1 MRAASLTF
9 LLIVLFSCNKN
20 DAVKIE
26 NVLDKKDSP
35 EASSNKPD
43 SLKEIKRIT
52 TSEAGV
58 NIGKEVIIAGVVAQV
73 TKRNKV
79 SYLNFDNKYPK
90 HTFTG
95 VVFAGDY
102 NKFDDLN
109 VYEGKNV
116 ELTGTITEYNGK
128 PQMILSSPEQIK
140 IIK

>member
-20 DAVKIE
+20 DTVKIE
-26 NVLDKKDSP
+26 NVLDKKDSR
-35 EASSNKPD
+35 EAGSNKPD

-79 SYLNFDNKYPK
+79 SYLNFDDKYPK
-90 HTFTG
+90 NT
-95 VVFAGDY
+95 FAGVIFASKY
-102 NKFDDLN
+102 AKFGNLSF
-109 VYEGKNV
+109 YEKKNV
-116 ELTGTITEYNGK
+116 ELTGIISEYNKK
-128 PQMILSSPEQIK
+128 PQIILNSPEQIK

>member
-1 MRAASLTF
+1 MRTASLTF

-26 NVLDKKDSP
+26 NVLDKKDSR

-58 NIGKEVIIAGVVAQV
+58 NIGKEVVLAGVVAQV

-95 VVFAGDY
+95 VIFASNYAKFGD
-102 NKFDDLN
+102 LSI
-109 VYEGKNV
+109 YEKKNV

-128 PQMILSSPEQIK
+128 PQIILNSPEQIK